1 MSHYTVCA
9 DIVHGLANC
18 LLQTIA
24 SSVTGQIDVAFKEF
38 SDFTLEEKGKIRY
51 ISGWV
56 LKRLW
61 EKGRLYIN
69 GNITSESKE
78 VRDRI
83 KNEILQCKI
92 LNGLMQTYVSLQQSS
107 FCKETLEIT
116 ESKQYRTGG
125 LTHVSDEA
133 FLFFGQIEERRIKL
147 LNHARLHKLKGD
159 LLSDSLQSIQQD
171 AKLRNQWQQ
180 LCDPCRLDITQNDE
194 QKKLAFDKCVT
205 ELYKLGTEKY
215 FKMGAGQYLR
225 DFRRDFQWKKK
236 EAHRKKVLM
245 RSHKKALLTDKVQMD
260 SIKSDSSTN
269 KVS

>member
-38 SDFTLEEKGKIRY
+38 SDFSLEEKGKIRY

-133 FLFFGQIEERRIKL
+133 FVFFGKIE
-147 LNHARLHKLKGD
+147 
-159 LLSDSLQSIQQD
+159 
-171 AKLRNQWQQ
+171 
-180 LCDPCRLDITQNDE
+180 
-194 QKKLAFDKCVT
+194 
-205 ELYKLGTEKY
+205 
-215 FKMGAGQYLR
+215 
-225 DFRRDFQWKKK
+225 
-236 EAHRKKVLM
+236 
-245 RSHKKALLTDKVQMD
+245 
-260 SIKSDSSTN
+260 
-269 KVS
+269 